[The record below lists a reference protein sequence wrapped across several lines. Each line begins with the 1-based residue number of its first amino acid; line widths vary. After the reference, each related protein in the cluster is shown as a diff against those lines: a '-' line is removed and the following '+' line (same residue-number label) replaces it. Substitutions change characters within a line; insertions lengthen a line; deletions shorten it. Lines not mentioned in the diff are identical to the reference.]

1 MKLERRSRQ
10 GLFVGTD
17 LAICRALGLDDT
29 KQLKQRTTYRELSRR
44 PVAVDVLVDLT
55 RCLYGLISSNLGE
68 RTPSTENWRWMPKA
82 KIHPGNRS
90 PEVILERS
98 IALLVERKH
107 MKGWCNQIPV
117 ASGLVDSRSDKR
129 AAVDLASIAG
139 DRLDLYELKWK
150 SDTPIYASFEILRY
164 GLAYLL
170 CRGNPAYASLE
181 TMKVEALGL
190 NVLAPPSYYGFDL
203 GWLQAGLDA
212 GIRTV
217 AHEQLSPD
225 FRASFRFLVV
235 RAIPLGSG
243 AEAMATCGA
252 APLGLAGEALVR
264 AMSELT
270 PAYPP
275 LPDSAGADELA
286 LP

>member
-1 MKLERRSRQ
+1 MKLERGSRE
-10 GLFVGTD
+10 GLFAGTD
-17 LAICRALGLDDT
+17 LAICHALGLDDA
-29 KQLKQRTTYRELSRR
+29 KQLKWRTTYRELSRR

-55 RCLYGLISSNLGE
+55 KHLYRLISSNLGE
-68 RTPSTENWRWMPKA
+68 RTPSIENWRWMPQA

-107 MKGWCNQIPV
+107 LKGWCNQIPV
-117 ASGLVDSRSDKR
+117 ASGLVDSRSDRR
-129 AAVDLASIAG
+129 AAVDLASITG

-150 SDTPIYASFEILRY
+150 SDTPIYAAFEILRY

-170 CRGNPAYASLE
+170 CRKNPAYASLE

-203 GWLQAGLDA
+203 SWLQAGLDA

-217 AHEQLSPD
+217 AQEQPTGD
-225 FRASFRFLVV
+225 FRAFFRFLVI
-235 RAIPLGSG
+235 RATPFGSG
-243 AEAMATCGA
+243 AEAMAACGA
-252 APLGLAGEALVR
+252 APLGLAGEALVQ

-270 PAYPP
+270 PVYPP
-275 LPDSAGADELA
+275 LPDPAEADELA
-286 LP
+286 L